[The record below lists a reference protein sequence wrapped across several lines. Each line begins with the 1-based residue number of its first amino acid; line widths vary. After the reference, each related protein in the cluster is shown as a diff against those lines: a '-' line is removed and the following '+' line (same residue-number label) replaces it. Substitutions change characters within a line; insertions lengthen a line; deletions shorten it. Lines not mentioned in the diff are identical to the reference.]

1 MYIGGFLKW
10 WYPTTIGFNTHMGS
24 CQNPVMVDEYSI
36 RSYEGTFISL
46 HYPRRKTKNSL
57 FQCLGR
63 TIYVHTYVQIIVFHS
78 KGNVGYPWECTLAVV
93 PPILPHIALY
103 NHCIINIYVVYVG
116 IYLGYSPKGTQ
127 LFPLIHAIFSF
138 LLEIPFSTDPL
149 NISMFLEAKSMGD
162 LPSVIKQSGQVQF
175 SSSVSGFPQDDL
187 KKSENSQ
194 NVDLQR
200 SCFLPRF
207 WIFLILE
214 MVSFFLLC
222 NYWKHETV
230 QTLICFFLELEV
242 KICLWLFWGK

>member
-1 MYIGGFLKW
+1 MGNCGGLGEMWSGSVSCLVRWLGGKGLVHIFLSFGFKNFDVHLAHLQRWLNLNTRIQHHMYIGGFLKW

-103 NHCIINIYVVYVG
+103 NHCIIHI
-116 IYLGYSPKGTQ
+116 
-127 LFPLIHAIFSF
+127 
-138 LLEIPFSTDPL
+138 
-149 NISMFLEAKSMGD
+149 
-162 LPSVIKQSGQVQF
+162 
-175 SSSVSGFPQDDL
+175 
-187 KKSENSQ
+187 
-194 NVDLQR
+194 
-200 SCFLPRF
+200 
-207 WIFLILE
+207 
-214 MVSFFLLC
+214 
-222 NYWKHETV
+222 
-230 QTLICFFLELEV
+230 
-242 KICLWLFWGK
+242 